1 MTTVQHKSHH
11 RGFRGLILAGLFVLA
26 AILPALRTQAA
37 VTLGDFTATA
47 QADGS
52 ILVYWRTESEL
63 DTTGFQ
69 VYRALSANG
78 PWDTVVNT
86 QNADPGGT
94 YGAEYTFTDPAS
106 NLVLGTTYYYMLEEI
121 ESGGATN
128 RYEEASWIRQATA
141 GNPGEATATPTIT
154 PTSTAG
160 PSPTPTATRTATSTR
175 TPTRPPTDAPT
186 AVPTA
191 TRQFANTPTSLP
203 TPTATVAGAAGQPTA
218 TRTATATPISA
229 VRVATPTGQPG
240 AAVPPPL
247 PTATRPAGAAVAT
260 ATATKARTPTSMPS
274 QSPTVGATPTPSVT
288 PAPVVFGANTT
299 SEPILR
305 GTPGRASATATP
317 AGAGRTGGSLAL
329 IIGLGS
335 VALAGLLGG
344 AAVVLW
350 RRRGP

>member
-37 VTLGDFTATA
+37 VTLGEFTATA

-94 YGAEYTFTDPAS
+94 YGAEYTFTDPAGS
-106 NLVLGTTYYYMLEEI
+106 LVLGTTYYYLLEEI
-121 ESGGATN
+121 QTN
-128 RYEEASWIRQATA
+128 GSTFRFEEDIASATA
-141 GNPGEATATPTIT
+141 GNPEEATATPTIT

-191 TRQFANTPTSLP
+191 TRQFANTPTPLP

-218 TRTATATPISA
+218 TRTATATPIGA
-229 VRVATPTGQPG
+229 VQVATPTGQPG

-247 PTATRPAGAAVAT
+247 PTATRPAGAAASPTT
-260 ATATKARTPTSMPS
+260 AAKAQAPTSMPS
-274 QSPTVGATPTPSVT
+274 RSPTVGATPTPSVT
-288 PAPVVFGANTT
+288 PAPVVFGANAT

-344 AAVVLW
+344 AAVILW